1 MIAAILTLA
10 PLVLVYLYFGVRGAK
25 SRQAIKRTLPALLT
39 LVMMAIVTTF
49 FAFGGYL
56 DTRLPARL
64 EPIETQAEFEATS
77 PLEPGFALI
86 IGEAY
91 TFTPVRTMPMF
102 DIVVPDGIL
111 SFPTGIYHDI
121 HWDLDENDS
130 HYLDA
135 GSPVVV
141 QLRVRDDH
149 TTYVQ
154 TIFQGTHQE
163 YLDYLPTLG
172 MQPLIA
178 FISAIVLGVIVVAVP
193 YWKYRQLPAY

>member
-10 PLVLVYLYFGVRGAK
+10 PLVLVFLYFGIRGAQSK
-25 SRQAIKRTLPALLT
+25 QDIKRTLPALLT
-39 LVMMAIVTTF
+39 LVMMAIVTIF
-49 FAFGGYL
+49 FAFGSYL

-64 EPIETQAEFEATS
+64 EPIETQADYEASS
-77 PLEPGFALI
+77 PLDPGFAI
-86 IGEAY
+86 VIGEAY

-102 DIVVPDGIL
+102 DVVVPDGIL
-111 SFPTGIYHDI
+111 SFPTGVYNDVN
-121 HWDLDENDS
+121 WDLDENDS

-149 TTYVQ
+149 SVYAQ

-163 YLDYLPTLG
+163 YLDYLPSLG

-178 FISAIVLGVIVVAVP
+178 FISAIILGIITIGIP
-193 YWKYRQLPAY
+193 WWKYRQLPD